1 MERRKRICHAR
12 SHLLPAA
19 LRQPIKGVCAILAGG
34 GGQDVI
40 EALLSDQE
48 YPPAGAYVQTQCG
61 VAAVSTAADLYEAG
75 GLVREASPNGLGQ
88 LLPSLGVGP
97 QGGICVCSRN
107 DVDPM
112 VRSTGD
118 GAPG

>member
-1 MERRKRICHAR
+1 MSPADYRR
-12 SHLLPAA
+12 
-19 LRQPIKGVCAILAGG
+19 LRDSASDGG
-34 GGQDVI
+34 GEDVI